1 MKKSIFTLLF
11 LASLSPAIAQLAHQE
26 EISKRPLE
34 IILYEKEVLRKVEL
48 QKILKERNL
57 NARTTYSDGSIKEAM
72 YVSPTGQIIYNT
84 TYNIGAG
91 RTLSTNK
98 VWPGGTIG
106 TSLTGAN
113 MTNRLGIWDGGAVR
127 TTHQELTGR
136 VTQTDGATQLSDH
149 ATHVAG
155 TMIAS
160 GIDAN
165 AKGMAYAAS
174 LKAYDWSNDNSEMMQ
189 AAAAGML
196 LSNHSYGNVCGW
208 SYDQAQARW
217 EWFGDRFISTV
228 EDYKFGLYNDDA
240 EAWDDIAFTYPNYL
254 ICKAAGNDR
263 GDNLSGATTW
273 YHADG
278 TLGSGTAPLKD
289 GGVLGYDCVSTYAT
303 SKNILTVGAVNK
315 IGGNT
320 GNGWT
325 KSSDVVMSSFS
336 GWGPTDDGRIKPDV
350 VSPGVS
356 IYSTYSSSN
365 TAYSTI
371 QGTSMATP
379 AVTGSLLLVQQHYFA
394 RKNKYMRA
402 ASLKGLVIHTADE
415 AGTSEGPDYRFGWGL
430 MNTASAVKFIN
441 DSGINKLEER
451 TLTSGSQQNLQ
462 FSADAGKPLKVT
474 ISWTDRPGT
483 PVTSNLLDNTTKMLV
498 NDLDIRLTRQSD
510 NTIFSPFVLDP
521 ANPAN
526 AATTGDNSLDNIEV
540 ISIAAPTTGNY
551 TLTISHKG
559 TLVGG
564 SQAFSIL
571 ISNGVE
577 KPLAQFTSTNNIICV
592 GQTVTFTDGSTGA
605 VSQRNWSFP
614 GGTPSTSTLTNPVI
628 TYNTPGIY
636 PVLLK
641 IVGGL
646 GTDSVYK
653 TDYITVGGKSLPFIE
668 TFESNSPTINSWT
681 NQNPDAATTWALYS
695 TSGLSPGNTSVGINF
710 YDYSTTGQRDALI
723 APALNLSTHTNVNLT
738 FKHAYTR
745 YGGSNQTDSLIVY
758 ASTNCGAT
766 WTRLQGFGENGTG
779 NFATYQEASYP
790 FGSQTSFSPSAAS
803 NWCGGGTGSGCKTIS
818 LAQFAGQSSV
828 TLKFESYNR
837 YGNNLYIDNI
847 SVDGTLLK
855 PVASFQSRNM
865 VCTDEPVAF
874 TDKSTNFPTAWEWD
888 FTGANINASSQ
899 RNPIVT
905 YSTPGVYNVKL
916 KASNASGSDSIT
928 QSNYITVVAKP
939 TKPNI
944 RATGV
949 TEFCLGDSI
958 LLSTD
963 SSGTIRW
970 YANEVLIAQNT
981 QQVYAKQNGTYRVAN
996 FNGTCEISSSINVS
1010 VDAKPSTPIVTS
1022 NITGLAF
1029 CTGGS
1034 ATLTSSANNG
1044 NQWYKN
1050 GNVIG
1055 GANAKTYGATDSG
1068 SYSVITTT
1076 GGCSSNES
1084 LAKTYSL
1091 LARPTVGNITG
1102 TNAPVR
1108 GEANNYNVTAES
1120 GLTYIWSIAG
1130 GKGNIL
1136 SGNNTASISARFNVV
1151 DTATLLVISRNSAS
1165 CQSIASSM
1173 VVNVTPAV
1181 GLNENLAIRNLSIYP
1196 IPAKTVINL
1205 KLEGL
1210 ENSHA
1215 DVRII
1220 NMLGQVV
1227 QTQNIN
1233 LSKGINMH
1241 TINVH
1246 DLNKGVYLIEIQHS
1260 KNRLVKRIV
1269 LE

>member
-1 MKKSIFTLLF
+1 MRKSILTLL
-11 LASLSPAIAQLAHQE
+11 LAALLSPAIAQLAHQE
-26 EISKRPLE
+26 DISKRPLG
-34 IILYEKEVLRKVEL
+34 IVLYEKEVLRQVEL
-48 QKILKERNL
+48 QKILKEKKI
-57 NARTTYSDGSIKEAM
+57 NARTTYADGSIKEAM

-98 VWPGGTIG
+98 VWPGGSVG

-127 TTHQELTGR
+127 ATHQELTGR
-136 VTQTDGATQLSDH
+136 VTQTDGSTQLSDH

-165 AKGMAYAAS
+165 SKGMAYAAP
-174 LKAYDWSNDNSEMMQ
+174 LKAFDWTNDNSEMSQ

-196 LSNHSYGNVCGW
+196 LSNHSYGNISGW
-208 SYDQAQARW
+208 SYNQTDARW
-217 EWFGDRFISTV
+217 EWFGDRLISTV
-228 EDYKFGLYNDDA
+228 EDYKFGWYNDDA
-240 EAWDDIAFTYPNYL
+240 QAWDDIAFTYPNYL

-263 GDNLSGATTW
+263 GENLSGSTTW

-289 GGVLGYDCVSTYAT
+289 GGVLGYDCISTYAT

-325 KSSDVVMSSFS
+325 KASDVVMSSFS

-356 IYSTYSSSN
+356 IYSSFSTSN

-379 AVTGSLLLVQQHYFA
+379 AVTGSLLLVQQHFFA

-415 AGTSEGPDYRFGWGL
+415 AGNAIGPDYKNGWGL
-430 MNTASAVKFIN
+430 MNTASAIKFIN

-451 TLTSGSQQNLQ
+451 TLVSGSPQNIQ

-474 ISWTDRPGT
+474 ICWTDRPGT
-483 PVTSNLLDNTTKMLV
+483 PVTSNLLDNSTKMLV

-510 NTIFSPFVLDP
+510 NALFSPFVLDP
-521 ANPAN
+521 ANPAI
-526 AATTGDNSLDNIEV
+526 AATTGDNIRDNVEV
-540 ISIAAPTTGNY
+540 IYIDAPTTGNY
-551 TLTISHKG
+551 TLTISSKG

-564 SQAFSIL
+564 SQSFSLL

-577 KPLAQFTSTNNIICV
+577 KPLAQFTSTNNVICV

-614 GGTPSTSTLTNPVI
+614 GGTPSTSTSTNPII

-636 PVLLK
+636 PVSLK
-641 IVGGL
+641 IIGGL
-646 GTDSVYK
+646 GTDSIYK
-653 TDYITVGGKSLPFIE
+653 TDYITVGGKALPFIE
-668 TFESNSPTINSWT
+668 TFEINSPNISSWT
-681 NQNPDAATTWALYS
+681 SQNPDASTTWALFT
-695 TSGLSPGNTSVGINF
+695 TSGITSGTTSAGINL

-723 APALNLSTHTNVNLT
+723 SPAINLSTHSNVNLT

-766 WTRLQGFGENGTG
+766 WIRLQGFGENGTG
-779 NFATYQEASYP
+779 NFATYQEATYP
-790 FGSQTSFSPSAAS
+790 YGSQTSFSPSSAA
-803 NWCGGGTGSGCKTIS
+803 NWCGGGIGSGCKTIS

-828 TLKFESYNR
+828 ALKFESYNM
-837 YGNNLYIDNI
+837 YGNNMYIDNI
-847 SVDGTLLK
+847 SVNGTLLK
-855 PVASFQSRNM
+855 PVASFESRTT
-865 VCTDEPVAF
+865 VCADEPVTF
-874 TDKSTNFPTAWEWD
+874 TDKTTNYPTTWEWN
-888 FTGANINASSQ
+888 FTGANVTTSTQ
-899 RNPIVT
+899 RNPIIT
-905 YSTPGVYNVKL
+905 YSTPGVYSVNL
-916 KASNASGSDSIT
+916 KASNASGSDSVT

-944 RATGV
+944 KAAGA

-963 SSGTIRW
+963 STGTIRW
-970 YANEVLIAQNT
+970 YANEVLVAQNK

-996 FNGTCEISSSINVS
+996 FNGTCEVSSSINIS
-1010 VDAKPSTPIVTS
+1010 VDAKPITPIVTS

-1034 ATLTSSANNG
+1034 ATLTSSANSG

-1050 GNVIG
+1050 GNLIG
-1055 GANAKTYGATDSG
+1055 GANVKIYNATDSG
-1068 SYSVITTT
+1068 SYSVKTTT

-1091 LARPTVGNITG
+1091 LPRPTLGNITG
-1102 TNAPVR
+1102 NITPVR
-1108 GEANNYNVTAES
+1108 GEANNFNVTAES
-1120 GLTYIWSIAG
+1120 GLTYIWSVAS
-1130 GKGNIL
+1130 GKGTIL
-1136 SGNNTASISARFNVV
+1136 SGNNTASITARFNVV

-1165 CQSIASSM
+1165 CLSTASSM

-1181 GLNENLAIRNLSIYP
+1181 GLNEELAIRNLSIYP

-1210 ENSHA
+1210 ENGHA
-1215 DVRII
+1215 EVRLI

-1227 QTQNIN
+1227 QNQNIN
-1233 LSKGINMH
+1233 LSKGINTH
-1241 TINVH
+1241 TINVQE
-1246 DLNKGVYLIEIQHS
+1246 LNKGVYLLEIQHS

-1269 LE
+1269 VE